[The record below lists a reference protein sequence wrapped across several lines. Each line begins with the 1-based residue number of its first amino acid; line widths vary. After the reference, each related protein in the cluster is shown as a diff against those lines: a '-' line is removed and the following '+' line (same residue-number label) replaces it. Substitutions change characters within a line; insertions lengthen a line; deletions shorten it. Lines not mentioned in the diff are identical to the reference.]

1 MNTSSDAPRWWV
13 PGDWNGFFGL
23 FTNVVLNVI
32 VLTGLCLHVVNLPAD
47 IVYGRILPA
56 LGIALPLG
64 NLYYAY
70 LAWRLAKNAG
80 RNDVTAMPY
89 GPSVPHMFIVVFLI
103 MLPIYLKTRDPLLA
117 WQSGLVW
124 CLVIGAIVLLGAFVG
139 PVVRK
144 YTPRAAMLGT
154 LAGISIAF
162 ISMRPAFLGWEDP
175 WLFMLSLTSPG
186 QLDGRDTPTLRP
198 SRRACRGGVGN
209 GARLAGQAGSPRR
222 PNAARRGR
230 LRL

>member
-1 MNTSSDAPRWWV
+1 MNTAEIAAPRWWV

-32 VLTGLCLHVVNLPAD
+32 VLTGLCLHVVNLPAG

-70 LAWRLAKNAG
+70 LAWRLAKSEG
-80 RNDVTAMPY
+80 RGDVTAMPY

-103 MLPIYLKTRDPLLA
+103 MLPIYLKTKDPVLA

-124 CLVIGAIVLLGAFVG
+124 CLVIGVIVLLGAFVG
-139 PVVRK
+139 PTVRK

-162 ISMRPAFLGWEDP
+162 ISMRPAFLAGKTLGCSCCRSPSSWSAGW
-175 WLFMLSLTSPG
+175 PG
-186 QLDGRDTPTLRP
+186 SACP
-198 SRRACRGGVGN
+198 SVCRA
-209 GARLAGQAGSPRR
+209 ASPRSSLVR
-222 PNAARRGR
+222 CSHGWPSSFISMN
-230 LRL
+230 

>member
-1 MNTSSDAPRWWV
+1 MKTSAEAPRWWV

-70 LAWRLAKNAG
+70 LAWRLAKSEG
-80 RNDVTAMPY
+80 RDDVTAMPY

-103 MLPIYLKTRDPLLA
+103 MLPIYLKTHDPLLA
-117 WQSGLVW
+117 WRSGLGVVPGYRHHRAHRRVRW
-124 CLVIGAIVLLGAFVG
+124 ARPCGNTRRVRRCSAHSPESPSPSFRCARHFSVGKTLGC
-139 PVVRK
+139 
-144 YTPRAAMLGT
+144 
-154 LAGISIAF
+154 SC
-162 ISMRPAFLGWEDP
+162 
-175 WLFMLSLTSPG
+175 
-186 QLDGRDTPTLRP
+186 
-198 SRRACRGGVGN
+198 SR
-209 GARLAGQAGSPRR
+209 
-222 PNAARRGR
+222 
-230 LRL
+230 

>member
-1 MNTSSDAPRWWV
+1 LRWV

-70 LAWRLAKNAG
+70 LAWRLAKSEG
-80 RNDVTAMPY
+80 RDDVTAMPY
-89 GPSVPHMFIVVFLI
+89 GPSVSHMFIVVFLI
-103 MLPIYLKTRDPLLA
+103 ILPIYLRTHDPLPA

-139 PVVRK
+139 PIVRK

-162 ISMRPAFLGWEDP
+162 ISMRPASLGWDDP
-175 WLFMLSLTSPG
+175 WLFMLSLTIVLVSWMAGVRLPYGLPG
-186 QLDGRDTPTLRP
+186 GLAAVVLGTVLAWLAKRLNLDDLM
-198 SRRACRGGVGN
+198 
-209 GARLAGQAGSPRR
+209 
-222 PNAARRGR
+222 
-230 LRL
+230 